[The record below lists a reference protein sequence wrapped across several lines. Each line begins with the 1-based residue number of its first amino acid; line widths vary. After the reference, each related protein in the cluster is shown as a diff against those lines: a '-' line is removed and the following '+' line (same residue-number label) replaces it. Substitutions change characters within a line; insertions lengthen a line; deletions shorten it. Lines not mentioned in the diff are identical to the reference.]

1 MFRTIKVRV
10 KDAEVSIPAL
20 YSSGPSLEMKG
31 ALEISNRLLAG
42 ENGHDVTE
50 YPVVVEVVSYPDEQE
65 HQGSIWLDLQTKT
78 IQVAINAAEPS
89 FDRMVAQ
96 LAAPGNQKH
105 VWLVVEGLR
114 HTDDDGGTLHWK
126 GEGVTGGYPVESAG
140 MTVALTV
147 AP

>member
-1 MFRTIKVRV
+1 MYRTIKVRV
-10 KDAEVSIPAL
+10 KDAEVSIPAR

-31 ALEISNRLLAG
+31 ELQISNRLLAG

-65 HQGSIWLDLQTKT
+65 HQGSIWLDLQAKT

-96 LAAPGNQKH
+96 LAATGNPKH
-105 VWLVVEGLR
+105 VWLVIEGLG
-114 HTDDDGGTLHWK
+114 HTDDEGGTLHWT
-126 GEGVTGGYPVESAG
+126 GAGVTDGYPVESAG
-140 MTVALTV
+140 MTVAFAV